1 MHRFEVLRRPLITE
15 KYTALQAEGKY
26 AFEVAKTATKTQVKE
41 AVEGAFS
48 VKVTG
53 LNLMTVAGKRRRL
66 GRRVLAAKPW
76 KKAVVTLKPG
86 DKIELFE
93 TAS

>member
-15 KYTALQAEGKY
+15 KYTVLQAQGKY
-26 AFEVAKTATKTQVKE
+26 AFEVAREANKTQVKE
-41 AVEGAFS
+41 AVESAFK